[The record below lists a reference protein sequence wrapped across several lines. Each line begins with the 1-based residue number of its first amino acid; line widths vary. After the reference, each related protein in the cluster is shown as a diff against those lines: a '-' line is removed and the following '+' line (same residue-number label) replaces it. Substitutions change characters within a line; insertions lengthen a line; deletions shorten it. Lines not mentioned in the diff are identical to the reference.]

1 MNTNRNENTLEEVS
15 TGYRWEVRSKEGW
28 LRAGILY
35 SEWSNEYA
43 VTSGNAFPPIFNTFE
58 EALEYAEKCEYA
70 EAFRDG
76 WAPSVKM

>member
-43 VTSGNAFPPIFNTFE
+43 VTSGHAFPPIFKTFE
-58 EALEYAEKCEYA
+58 EALEHAEKCEYS
-70 EAFRDG
+70 ESFRDG